1 MRTLAVILALACVV
15 LVAALGSVSQ
25 ADKSITADSDVIVTG
40 ADAIYASDAA
50 PNAELST
57 AFGQVMPRVV
67 TQYPNATLW
76 EALVAA
82 PSALPGQLANVI
94 PRAIA
99 SYADAMM
106 SIVMGAPP
114 GALSTS
120 LAGVAPH
127 VRVQYADRG
136 YLLPLQYPA
145 AFFDDGTPPVIS
157 NVVGT
162 LRPTGNAAITWTTD
176 EPASSEAACGLV
188 SGHYT
193 ITASTTLL
201 VTAHQ
206 IGLPGLDPEASYYC
220 VVRSADGSGNLA
232 TSPEFQLELVTQ
244 WQQFLPAVLR

>member
-57 AFGQVMPRVV
+57 AFG
-67 TQYPNATLW
+67 
-76 EALVAA
+76 
-82 PSALPGQLANVI
+82 NVI